1 MIHSLTCDTKTK
13 PARHNDS
20 EVIWSKLL
28 PLISE
33 GKSLPAAV
41 ALLPNPRPSVWWCK
55 MAIRQDPDLEAR
67 YRAAMELRADALADE
82 IADLVDEPIPDG
94 LRGADASAW
103 VQRQRLRMDAKRW
116 VACKLFPRRY
126 SDRVELSVDVAQRIS
141 ITAALAAAEKRA
153 SEIIDVGTAGVE
165 DEGRARIG

>member
-1 MIHSLTCDTKTK
+1 
-13 PARHNDS
+13 
-20 EVIWSKLL
+20 
-28 PLISE
+28 
-33 GKSLPAAV
+33 
-41 ALLPNPRPSVWWCK
+41 

-103 VQRQRLRMDAKRW
+103 VQRQRLRMDAERW

-141 ITAALAAAEKRA
+141 ITAALAAAERRA
-153 SEIIDVGTAGVE
+153 SEIIDVGAVGAE
-165 DEGRARIG
+165 AEGRARVG